1 MADRSSRLACF
12 KAYDVRGRIPDE
24 LDRDLVGAIA
34 RAYAAFVRP
43 RRVAVGYDIRPSS
56 PDLAAAVREG
66 LAASGVDVVDI
77 GVCGTEM
84 VYFATFRLGLDGG
97 VMVTASH
104 NPADYNGLKFVRE
117 EARPISADT
126 GLRDIE
132 RIVLEGR
139 SAPATRTGRVER
151 VEIWEDYV
159 RHLLSYV
166 DVSKLSDLRVVSNPG
181 NGGAG
186 LVVDRL
192 EPHLP
197 FRFVKVQHEP
207 DGTFP
212 NGIPNP
218 LLPERR
224 EATARAVRGSG
235 ADVGIAW
242 DGDFDRC
249 FFFDETGG
257 FVEGYY
263 VVGLLAA
270 HTLRR
275 HPGSRIVHDPR
286 LVWNTIEIVREGGGN
301 PIQSKSG
308 HAFMKEVMRR
318 EDAAYG
324 GEMSAH
330 HFFRDFAYCDS
341 GMIPWLVVLAIL
353 SETGKPLSE
362 LVAERM
368 RRYPASGEMNRRVED
383 PAAALRRVREAYESE
398 ALRVDTTD
406 GVGIEFE
413 RWRFNVRM
421 SNTEPLV
428 RLNVESRGDRELML
442 AKTREVLDLLGGEQ
456 P

>member
-1 MADRSSRLACF
+1 MADRSSRLSCF
-12 KAYDVRGRIPDE
+12 KAYDVRGRIPGE
-24 LDRDLVGAIA
+24 LDRNLVRAIA
-34 RAYAAFVRP
+34 CAYARFVRP

-56 PDLAAAVREG
+56 PDLAAAVCEG

-117 EARPISADT
+117 HARPISADT

-132 RIVLEGR
+132 RIVLEGE
-139 SAPATRTGRVER
+139 PAAGTRTGRIER
-151 VEIWEDYV
+151 TDLWDDYV

-166 DVSKLSDLRVVSNPG
+166 DPSKLSALRVVSNPG

-224 EATARAVRGSG
+224 EATARAVRETG

-249 FFFDETGG
+249 FFFDEGG
-257 FVEGYY
+257 NFVEGYY
-263 VVGLLAA
+263 IVGLLASHA
-270 HTLRR
+270 LRR
-275 HPGSRIVHDPR
+275 HPGSKIVHDPR
-286 LVWNTIEIVREGGGN
+286 LIWNTIEIVREAGGI
-301 PIQSKSG
+301 PVQSKSG

-330 HFFRDFAYCDS
+330 HFFREFAYCDS

-362 LVAERM
+362 MVAERV
-368 RRYPASGEMNRRVED
+368 RRYPASGEINRRVEN
-383 PAAALRRVREAYESE
+383 PAAVLQRVREAYERQ

-406 GVGIEFE
+406 GIGIEFE
-413 RWRFNVRM
+413 TWRFNLRM

-442 AKTREVLDLLGGEQ
+442 AKTREVLDLLGGEE